1 MLFTGE
7 GPSSHFWVRFV
18 GLIELRSGWYMDS
31 GLTADLE
38 ELVCCPVVGV
48 TSPAG
53 SEELD
58 WEGMRADVAVDT
70 DMVLKSG

>member
-1 MLFTGE
+1 
-7 GPSSHFWVRFV
+7 
-18 GLIELRSGWYMDS
+18 MDS

-48 TSPAG
+48 TSLAG

-70 DMVLKSG
+70 DMVLKSV